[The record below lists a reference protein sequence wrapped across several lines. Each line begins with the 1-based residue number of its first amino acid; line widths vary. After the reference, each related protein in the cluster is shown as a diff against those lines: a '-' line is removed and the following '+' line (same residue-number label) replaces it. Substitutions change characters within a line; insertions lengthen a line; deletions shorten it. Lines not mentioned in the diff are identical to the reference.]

1 MTEDGRVRRAREL
14 KEARKHEIL
23 KTARRL
29 FAKKGYERVSIDDI
43 IDACGIARATFY
55 AHFDTKR
62 ALFGEL
68 LDRLIA
74 DLKDAFVR
82 VDVVSNVPHFEQLL
96 ANVSRLVDVL
106 QENSDLA
113 RVVVLGEGGGDREL
127 QERVAEFHRH
137 AKSMIKRSLVAGT
150 TLGLLREMDLD
161 VAASAALGAMKETI
175 ASMLVEGPRSKSAR
189 TRIAK
194 ELLEYNL
201 FGLLAR

>member
-68 LDRLIA
+68 LDRLIS

-127 QERVAEFHRH
+127 QERVREFHGH
-137 AKSMIKRSLVAGT
+137 AKSMIKRALVAGT
-150 TLGLLREMDLD
+150 KLGLLREMDLD
-161 VAASAALGAMKETI
+161 VAASAAVGAMKETI
-175 ASMLVEGPRSKSAR
+175 ASMLVEGPRSKAAR